1 MSVWSVGT
9 PLWELAAVGGPSEGG
24 GTVVEAGERGVVT
37 AEVVAMSAP
46 PVGST

>member
-24 GTVVEAGERGVVT
+24 RTAVEAGERGVVT
-37 AEVVAMSAP
+37 AEVVVLSAP
-46 PVGST
+46 PLGSA